1 MGHDGAADYWT
12 DGMWGKVKAEAE
24 RWCGVKFRIQ
34 MLRATF
40 GQMCIDWGGRSD
52 AVSRALRHKTTRT
65 TELYYARIRPDHA
78 FRLLEQAYEGAHKEE
93 RVGCK
98 SQS

>member
-1 MGHDGAADYWT
+1 
-12 DGMWGKVKAEAE
+12 MWGKVKAEAE

-40 GQMCIDWGGRSD
+40 GQMCIDWGGRPD

-65 TELYYARIRPDHA
+65 TELYYARIRADHA
-78 FRLLEQAYEGAHKEE
+78 FRLLDQAYESAHPE
-93 RVGCK
+93 RKTETEAGD
-98 SQS
+98 